1 MMKNRLITLAI
12 LTVLLMCTAVHA
24 AAGETPGAGG
34 EKRILVVETTDIHG
48 YILDVSSGSEDA
60 FQYRLARIAQLI
72 EEARTGGEYDGVL
85 LLDGGDLYQG
95 TPTSL
100 MTGGAVIRAALDE
113 MGYDAVGLGNHE
125 FDWGVTEYAADG
137 EGTVPPYVLGDYF
150 GDPKIPVL
158 ACNLYD
164 AATGERV
171 PFTRDYAVIEKA
183 GLRIAVIGYIP
194 EYSRSI
200 ATALIAPYTIDADLS
215 KLDALVRRVNE
226 TEQPDAT
233 VIIVHDN
240 PIEVAEAMDPD
251 QVDLVVG
258 GHTNDI
264 LADVAESG
272 VAYLQ
277 GYYYAN
283 GFASAVL
290 VIGEDGAVTVEELQY
305 TDISAGKEKL
315 YDTGENAGLL
325 HPGIVA
331 LSHAGWDAIS
341 EEMSEVLGFV
351 DAPVLKEKKP
361 GGCSAG
367 NWITGLMLEI
377 MRPQGAVA
385 AFYNYGGVRTSFVLP
400 EGQTRRDITVGDIYT
415 ITPFGNSLLLYDLTG
430 EELSQQLVNG
440 LRVANC
446 GDQMSGLSFTYTATG
461 DADTPR
467 DEREY
472 TILSITLDDG
482 TEVDPHGTEELY
494 RVCVTDYSATIP
506 GSVFEGK
513 TPVVPESD
521 APTDNEAFIQYLRE
535 AKAANGGYIPVD
547 GRPRSQQVTE

>member
-1 MMKNRLITLAI
+1 MKRRFLTLAI
-12 LTVLLMCTAVHA
+12 VAALLVCMTGCALAEGT
-24 AAGETPGAGG
+24 G

-48 YILDVSSGSEDA
+48 YIMDVSSGNEDN
-60 FQYRLARIAQLI
+60 FQYRLARISQLVN
-72 EEARTGGEYDGVL
+72 EARSSGAYDDVL

-100 MTGGAVIRAALDE
+100 MTGGAVIRAALDA
-113 MGYDAVGLGNHE
+113 MDYDAVGLGNHE
-125 FDWGVTEYAADG
+125 FDWGVTEYAADQD
-137 EGTVPPYVLGDYF
+137 GTVSPYVLGDYF

-158 ACNLYD
+158 ASNLYD

-171 PFTRDYAVIEKA
+171 AFTQDYTVIEKA

-200 ATALIAPYTIDADLS
+200 ITSRIAPYAIDADLT
-215 KLDALVRRVNE
+215 KLDALVRQVNAKE
-226 TEQPDAT
+226 APDAT

-240 PIEVAEAMDPD
+240 PIQVAEAMDPA
-251 QVDLVVG
+251 QVNLVVG

-264 LADVAESG
+264 LADTAGSG

-290 VIGEDGAVTVEELQY
+290 AIGEDGAVTVEDMKY
-305 TDISAGKEKL
+305 TDIVSDKEAL
-315 YDTGENAGLL
+315 FDTPENAALL
-325 HPGIVA
+325 DPEIVA
-331 LSHAGWDAIS
+331 ISHAGWDAIS
-341 EEMSEVLGFV
+341 EEMSEVLGYI
-351 DAPVLKEKKP
+351 DTPILKEKKP

-367 NWITGLMLEI
+367 NWITGLM
-377 MRPQGAVA
+377 MRVTRDQGTVA
-385 AFYNYGGVRTSFVLP
+385 AFYNYGGVRTSFPIP
-400 EGQTRRDITVGDIYT
+400 EEQETREITVGDIYT
-415 ITPFGNSLLLYDLTG
+415 ITPFGNSLLVFDLNG
-430 EELSQQLVNG
+430 EELAQQLVNG
-440 LRVANC
+440 LKVANQ
-446 GDQMSGLSFTYTATG
+446 GDQMSGLSFTYSATG

-482 TEVDPHGTEELY
+482 TEVDMHDTHTLY
-494 RVCVTDYSATIP
+494 RVCTTNYGATIP
-506 GSVFEGK
+506 GNVFEGK

-521 APTDNEAFIQYLRE
+521 APTDNEAYIQLLRE
-535 AKAANGGYIPVD
+535 EFAANDGYISVD
-547 GRPRSQQVTE
+547 TRPRSVEVPAE